1 MPALKLNRPDP
12 KVRLSL
18 NIPSSLNELL
28 KQYAEYHKA
37 ETGEE
42 ATIQA
47 ISEAILRH
55 HIESD
60 KAFNKYLQNSQKS
73 AAKPAPA
80 PAPGV
85 PFIAQPAQ
93 S

>member
-28 KQYAEYHKA
+28 KQYAEYHKST
-37 ETGEE
+37 TGED
-42 ATIQA
+42 ATVQA

-55 HIESD
+55 HLESD
-60 KAFNKYLQNSQKS
+60 KAFNKYLQNLQKPTAKSQ
-73 AAKPAPA
+73 
-80 PAPGV
+80 PAPGA
-85 PFIAQPAQ
+85 PFIAQSAL